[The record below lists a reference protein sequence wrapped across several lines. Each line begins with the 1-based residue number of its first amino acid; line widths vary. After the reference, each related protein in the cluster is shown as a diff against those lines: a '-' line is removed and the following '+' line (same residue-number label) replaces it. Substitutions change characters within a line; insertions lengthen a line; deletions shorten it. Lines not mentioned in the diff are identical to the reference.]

1 MTGQDTNQMSV
12 DETELLIEKWVYGG
26 EGLARLDGQIALAP
40 FVMPG
45 ERVRARIVS
54 HARNML
60 RATPIEILSPSPAR
74 IPAPCPYFGR
84 CGGCH
89 YQHATYE
96 FQLEHKREILRE
108 TLRRVGKFDAPAEI
122 DTIAGEPY
130 GYRNRVQ
137 LHVEGARAGYL
148 EAGSH
153 RLCPIEQCPIASP
166 RINQALREN
175 VSGHRFSRHVESI
188 ELFTNE
194 TELQAPGAER
204 APLEYRVGEENY
216 RVSRG
221 SFFQVNR
228 FLIERLVER
237 VTLGVQG
244 RSALDLYAGVGL
256 FSLPLGR
263 RFEEVVAVESSA
275 GAHADLEYNARRA
288 VLPVRTERVGA
299 DVYLEEISDVPDLI
313 VADPPRAGLSKAA
326 VRELLRLRSPRLVM
340 VSCDP
345 ATLGRDLAP
354 LLAAGYRMERLTMVD
369 LFPQTYHIEAVADLA
384 LS

>member
-1 MTGQDTNQMSV
+1 MTGQETNQMSAG
-12 DETELLIEKWVYGG
+12 ETELLIEKWVYGG
-26 EGLARLDGQIALAP
+26 EGLARLDGQIVLAP

-45 ERVRARIVS
+45 ETVRARIVS
-54 HARNML
+54 RSPKLL
-60 RATPIEILSPSPAR
+60 RAAPLEILSPSPAR
-74 IPAPCPYFGR
+74 VSAPCPYFGR

-89 YQHATYE
+89 YQHSTYE
-96 FQLEHKREILRE
+96 FQLAHKREILRE

-137 LHVEGARAGYL
+137 LHVEGARSGYL

-175 VSGHRFSRHVESI
+175 VAGRRFSRHVESI

-194 TELQAPGAER
+194 TDLQAPGAER

-216 RVSRG
+216 RVSRR

-237 VTLGVQG
+237 VTLGAEG

-256 FSLPLGR
+256 FSLPLAR
-263 RFEEVVAVESSA
+263 RFEEVVAVEA
-275 GAHADLEYNARRA
+275 GADAHADLEYNVRRA
-288 VLPVRTERVGA
+288 ALPVRAVRAEAELDLGA
-299 DVYLEEISDVPDLI
+299 LADAPDLI
-313 VADPPRAGLSKAA
+313 VADPPRAGLGKLV
-326 VRELLRLRSPRLVM
+326 VRELLRLRSPRMVM

-354 LLAAGYRMERLTMVD
+354 LLAADYRIERLTMVD
-369 LFPQTYHIEAVADLA
+369 LFPQTYHIEAVVDLVR
-384 LS
+384 

>member
-1 MTGQDTNQMSV
+1 
-12 DETELLIEKWVYGG
+12 VYGG
-26 EGLARLDGQIALAP
+26 DGLARLDGQIALAP

-54 HARNML
+54 GARNLL
-60 RATPIEILSPSPAR
+60 RVAPIEILAASPAR

-175 VSGHRFSRHVESI
+175 VAGQRFSRHVESI

-204 APLEYRVGEENY
+204 DPLEYRVGEENY

-237 VTLGVQG
+237 VTRGAQG

-256 FSLPLGR
+256 FSLPLAR
-263 RFEEVVAVESSA
+263 RFEEVVAVEA
-275 GAHADLEYNARRA
+275 GADAHADLEYNARRA
-288 VLPVRTERVGA
+288 ALPVRAVRAEA
-299 DVYLEEISDVPDLI
+299 ELDLEALTDAPDLI
-313 VADPPRAGLSKAA
+313 VADPPRAGLSKLV
-326 VRELLRLRSPRLVM
+326 VRELLRLRSPRMVI

-354 LLAAGYRMERLTMVD
+354 LLAAGYRMERLTMLD
-369 LFPQTYHIEAVADLA
+369 LFPQTYHIEAVVDLA

>member
-1 MTGQDTNQMSV
+1 MSAG
-12 DETELLIEKWVYGG
+12 ETELLIEKWVYGG
-26 EGLARLDGQIALAP
+26 DGLARLDGQIALAP

-45 ERVRARIVS
+45 ETVRARIVS
-54 HARNML
+54 RARDLL
-60 RATPIEILSPSPAR
+60 RAAPIEILSASPAR

-89 YQHATYE
+89 YQHSTYE
-96 FQLEHKREILRE
+96 FQLARKREILRE

-130 GYRNRVQ
+130 GYRNRIQ

-166 RINQALREN
+166 RLNRALREN
-175 VSGHRFSRHVESI
+175 VAGRRFSRHVESI

-194 TELQAPGAER
+194 TGLQAPGADT
-204 APLEYRVGEENY
+204 ASLEYRVGEENY
-216 RVSRG
+216 RVGRS

-228 FLIERLVER
+228 FLVERLVER
-237 VTLGVQG
+237 VTLGAEG

-256 FSLPLGR
+256 FSLPLAR
-263 RFEEVVAVESSA
+263 RFAEVVAVESSA

-288 VLPVRTERVGA
+288 ALPVRAERVGA

-313 VADPPRAGLSKAA
+313 VADPPRAGLGKPV
-326 VRELLRLRSPRLVM
+326 VRELLRLRSPRMVM
-340 VSCDP
+340 ASCDP

-354 LLAAGYRMERLTMVD
+354 LLTAGYRIERLTMVD
-369 LFPQTYHIEAVADLA
+369 LFPQTYHIEAVVDLA
-384 LS
+384 L